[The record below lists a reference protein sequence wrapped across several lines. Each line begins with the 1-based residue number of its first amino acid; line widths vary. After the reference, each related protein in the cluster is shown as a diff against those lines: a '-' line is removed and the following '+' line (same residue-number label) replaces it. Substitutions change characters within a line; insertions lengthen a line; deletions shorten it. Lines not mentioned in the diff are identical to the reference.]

1 MVLQRLEIEN
11 MFGIFKK
18 KKSVAEINQEIDIKM
33 QIAQSHGWLL
43 DDIDDF
49 PGPNHRNITMI
60 KETPI
65 KQ

>member
-1 MVLQRLEIEN
+1 

-49 PGPNHRNITMI
+49 PGPYHRNITMI